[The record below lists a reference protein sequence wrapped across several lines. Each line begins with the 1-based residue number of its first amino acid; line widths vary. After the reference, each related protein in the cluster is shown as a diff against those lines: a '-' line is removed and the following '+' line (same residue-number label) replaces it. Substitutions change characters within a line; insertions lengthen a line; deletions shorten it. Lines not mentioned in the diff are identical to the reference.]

1 MSFGGS
7 VQAMITT
14 LKNNEK
20 MRSKRGNFKKTV
32 HSSGYSKQKPEYD
45 FPEATP
51 QILNEIKERIQRER
65 KRRTFKV
72 VALTISLFLGLAYL
86 VYVELK

>member
-7 VQAMITT
+7 AQAMITT

-20 MRSKRGNFKKTV
+20 MRSKRDKFKRILGRNCSNV
-32 HSSGYSKQKPEYD
+32 KPQYD

-51 QILNEIKERIQRER
+51 EILREIRNKLKKENQVIRI
-65 KRRTFKV
+65 KILCATAV
-72 VALTISLFLGLAYL
+72 IIISLVWVFFTS
-86 VYVELK
+86 

>member
-7 VQAMITT
+7 AQAMITT

-20 MRSKRGNFKKTV
+20 MRSKREKFKRTFGSN
-32 HSSGYSKQKPEYD
+32 SSNEKPEYD

-51 QILNEIKERIQRER
+51 EMLNEIRSRLKKENRILWV
-65 KRRTFKV
+65 KIIGFTLV
-72 VALTISLFLGLAYL
+72 IVAGIVWMLLAS
-86 VYVELK
+86 

>member
-7 VQAMITT
+7 VQAMITA

-20 MRSKRGNFKKTV
+20 MRSKRDKFKRPLNGSYAKV
-32 HSSGYSKQKPEYD
+32 KPEYD

-51 QILNEIKERIQRER
+51 EMLQSIKERIVKED
-65 KRRTFKV
+65 KRIKIKV
-72 VALTISLFLGLAYL
+72 IALTIILFLGLVLSFYYFIL
-86 VYVELK
+86 

>member
-7 VQAMITT
+7 AQAMITT

-20 MRSKRGNFKKTV
+20 MRSKRDKFKKTMG
-32 HSSGYSKQKPEYD
+32 GYGSKAKPEYD

-51 QILNEIKERIQRER
+51 KVLNDIRNKLQKERKIR
-65 KRRTFKV
+65 KTKV
-72 VALTISLFLGLAYL
+72 FGLTALIIIVLIWMLFSS
-86 VYVELK
+86 